1 MGMTDPIADL
11 LTRIR
16 NALAMHHDTVDVPA
30 SNTKL
35 RIVYLLREEGF
46 VRNFKFIDDDK
57 QGVLRVYLKYMP
69 DGRSAITQLERV
81 FRPGRRS
88 YLRADKLPKVRS
100 GLGIAIISTSQGVM
114 ADHQA
119 RQLGIGGEHVCSVW

>member
-81 FRPGRRS
+81 SRPGRRS

>member
-46 VRNFKFIDDDK
+46 VRNFKFIDDGK

-81 FRPGRRS
+81 SRPGRRS